1 MSSPAY
7 TFEDTFKGADI
18 DPDYSNGQNYFN
30 KKKSGRENEKK
41 ERTKKTH
48 TTPSLLLL
56 LYYCFETPIKIS
68 NLIPT
73 SHKAS

>member
-30 KKKSGRENEKK
+30 KKKSGRENGKK
-41 ERTKKTH
+41 ENKKTH
-48 TTPSLLLL
+48 TTPSLLL

>member
-30 KKKSGRENEKK
+30 KKKSGRENGKK
-41 ERTKKTH
+41 GEQKNTYNSFPAAAT
-48 TTPSLLLL
+48 LLL
-56 LYYCFETPIKIS
+56 F
-68 NLIPT
+68 
-73 SHKAS
+73 

>member
-30 KKKSGRENEKK
+30 KKVRERMEKK
-41 ERTKKTH
+41 GEQKNTYNSFPTAA
-48 TTPSLLLL
+48 LLL
-56 LYYCFETPIKIS
+56 F
-68 NLIPT
+68 
-73 SHKAS
+73 